1 MEYTTRTALFDA
13 LRDRVAE
20 LHSYYMPQVVATP
33 IVGGL
38 TPYLNWI
45 AEETTARGAES
56 VTTFCGNAT
65 SAVLT

>member
-1 MEYTTRTALFDA
+1 MEFKRRTALFDA

-20 LHSYYMPQVVATP
+20 MHSYYIPQVVATP

-45 AEETTARGAES
+45 AEETTGPE
-56 VTTFCGNAT
+56 G
-65 SAVLT
+65 